1 MPPPGSSLP
10 GGMINWPDFV
20 DPNAPGVTP
29 DVPYIQTTPPE
40 QYSDARWWLDDELQR
55 IRSDLASL
63 RGEPSGL
70 VLLGGADPVPFNTGI
85 NYIVN
90 YSDRAA
96 FKGGQL
102 TYANAVTGELQAQS
116 TGVYRISAV
125 VTGDQGNNAFNEDM
139 FLMLD
144 YNGQQMAAA
153 RETVPNNKTTGRIF
167 VTFLTRRLMA
177 GDIVRLATTATA
189 DMGTFTILG
198 ISFELER
205 ID

>member
-1 MPPPGSSLP
+1 MPPPDTLP
-10 GGMINWPDFV
+10 GGMVNWPDFV
-20 DPNAPGVTP
+20 DPNAPGVAP

-40 QYSDARWWLDDELQR
+40 QYSEARWWLDDELQR

-90 YSDRAA
+90 YVDRAA

-102 TYANAVTGELQAQS
+102 TYANPVTGELQAQS
-116 TGVYRISAV
+116 DGVYRISAV
-125 VTGDQGNNAFNEDM
+125 VSGDQGNNSFNEDM

-144 YNGQQMAAA
+144 YNGQQVALA
-153 RETVPNNKTTGRIF
+153 REPVPNNKTSGRIF
-167 VTFLTRRLMA
+167 VTSVTRRLLA
-177 GDIVRLATTATA
+177 GDKLRLATTATGN
-189 DMGTFTILG
+189 MGTFTIIS